1 MLSKSKFI
9 LGQQCVKSFWFDI
22 NNIEPTNP
30 TDEAAEARLSA
41 GNEVG
46 EISKRIFP
54 GGKEVPYLPGESE
67 KMFEITKQ
75 LIDEGVTSIYEAS
88 FIYDDIFIRVALM
101 HKTKNG
107 WDIYEVKSS
116 SSIKSYH
123 EYDASIQ
130 WHVLKKLNIVDLNE
144 VFIVTLNNKYSKQGT
159 IDPIEFFNIDPV
171 TQLANENKSEVELK
185 IKELKQVAAMPE
197 EPSLNIGPHC
207 KKPHNCVYLNKCW
220 PKNMSDVDSVFRFY
234 RLNLSKKLKLYE
246 DGIDTFDK
254 IKEKDLLTP
263 IQQLQL
269 QAHKNNGPVINKN
282 KIENFISEVDY
293 PISYFDFETFT
304 DAVPVYDKQRPH
316 MQMPFQYS
324 LHVQNERNEEL
335 KVNDSHFEFIADPE
349 QDPRRALAE
358 DMIRNFP
365 KKGTIMAYNE
375 SFEKKC
381 IESLAAYCPD
391 LEEELLG
398 LNERFLDLIKP
409 FRGGGY
415 YDPGFKGS
423 FSIKKVLPAVCPDN
437 PELDYEALA
446 ISNGGMAMNAFKEMR
461 DNPSKRNNNSIRA
474 ELFEYCR
481 LDTYA
486 MYAIFNKLLSIV
498 DA

>member
-1 MLSKSKFI
+1 MTTR
-9 LGQQCVKSFWFDI
+9 G
-22 NNIEPTNP
+22 
-30 TDEAAEARLSA
+30 
-41 GNEVG
+41 G
-46 EISKRIFP
+46 P
-54 GGKEVPYLPGESE
+54 G
-67 KMFEITKQ
+67 
-75 LIDEGVTSIYEAS
+75 
-88 FIYDDIFIRVALM
+88 
-101 HKTKNG
+101 
-107 WDIYEVKSS
+107 
-116 SSIKSYH
+116 
-123 EYDASIQ
+123 
-130 WHVLKKLNIVDLNE
+130 
-144 VFIVTLNNKYSKQGT
+144 
-159 IDPIEFFNIDPV
+159 
-171 TQLANENKSEVELK
+171 
-185 IKELKQVAAMPE
+185 
-197 EPSLNIGPHC
+197 
-207 KKPHNCVYLNKCW
+207 
-220 PKNMSDVDSVFRFY
+220 
-234 RLNLSKKLKLYE
+234 
-246 DGIDTFDK
+246 
-254 IKEKDLLTP
+254 
-263 IQQLQL
+263 
-269 QAHKNNGPVINKN
+269 VINKN

-335 KVNDSHFEFIADPE
+335 KVNDNHFEFIADPE

-437 PELDYEALA
+437 QELDYEALA

-498 DA
+498 DT